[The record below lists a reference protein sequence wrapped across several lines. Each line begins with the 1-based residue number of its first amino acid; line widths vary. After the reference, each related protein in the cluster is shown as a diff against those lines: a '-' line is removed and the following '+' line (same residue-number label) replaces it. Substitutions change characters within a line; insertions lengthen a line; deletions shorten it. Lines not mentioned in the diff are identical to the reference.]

1 MSKLPVIL
9 SGIIL
14 LSIIPFAFAEYEDTL
29 VMLKTNSG
37 DLVIEFFPNDA
48 PNHVEN
54 FIKLSSNLKTE
65 LGEKMATNT
74 ALKYPSNSYENTLFH
89 RVIPGFMIQGGDI
102 NTRENADDDS
112 NWGHGN
118 LGYFIKAEFND
129 IKHDRGIVS
138 MARSPDPNS
147 AGTQFFIV
155 HQDSTF
161 LDGQYTVF
169 GRLVTQQ
176 SFETLDKIVALE
188 TGQRDI
194 PVDRNAPKIIE
205 TLVLE
210 RSTVD
215 DLLELDPPERT
226 TDFRPD
232 NLAQNTGRYV
242 DEELGFSFFPPIG
255 WAVSNPEQINKNS
268 PQVAVLGPVGS
279 PGIPAAFAV
288 NVKDSTSTLDQHILD
303 FKNMFLSAIDSGAMK
318 IISEE
323 YLEHAGFESYMIIF
337 QQDFTSNQT
346 TTPLKMKLLLIK
358 TPNSLYSLQFTNSLA
373 FYQTTEGQ
381 FDDILDSFT
390 LKERASPIEKTT
402 TTTETT
408 SELSE
413 GIPKL
418 PQSSEGG
425 GCLIAT
431 AAYGS
436 EMAPQVQFLREI
448 RDNTVLQTQS
458 GTSFMTAF
466 NTFYYTFSPTIADYE
481 RENPVF
487 KEAVKVGLTPLLTS
501 LTILNYVDIDT
512 EQEMLGYGIGIIMLN
527 IGMYFVAPAVVVIAL
542 SKKLRK

>member
-65 LGEKMATNT
+65 LGEKMASNT

-288 NVKDSTSTLDQHILD
+288 NVKGSSSTLDEHVLD

-318 IISEE
+318 IISED
-323 YLEHAGFESYMIIF
+323 YSKHAGFESYIIIF

-358 TPNSLYSLQFTNSLA
+358 TPNTLYSLQFTNSLA

-390 LKERASPIEKTT
+390 LKQRSSPIEKTT
-402 TTTETT
+402 IQTTTTETE
-408 SELSE
+408 S
-413 GIPKL
+413 
-418 PQSSEGG
+418 QSSKGG

-466 NTFYYTFSPTIADYE
+466 NTFFYTFSPAVADYE

-527 IGMYFVAPAVVVIAL
+527 IGMYFVAPAIVIIAIKNRRRL
-542 SKKLRK
+542 F